1 MALHAANP
9 PINYWWVNQN
19 QTYKDEIS
27 GGFLWS
33 PKTRSDGGRNQ
44 FYENMK
50 DVSPG
55 DVIFSF
61 CDTRIKAIGVASGV
75 VQAAPK
81 PDFGNAGINWSKEG
95 WLVPVEFH
103 ELTNV
108 IRPKDHIELLSS
120 HLPEKYSPLQQNGNG
135 LQSVYLA
142 RIGEAMAQRLIALIG
157 SEYHSTLVA
166 LSNKG
171 GIESNSDDEFEN
183 AIKGRTDI
191 NATTKSQL
199 INARLGQG
207 LFKTNV
213 RLNEKACRVTGVSD
227 PQHLRASHI
236 KPWRLSNDTEKLHGC
251 NGLLLA
257 PHVDHLFDSG
267 FISFSDIGELL
278 ISPKLNAD
286 VLSAWGISSDQN
298 VGGFNSEQT
307 KFLEFHR
314 SNIFQKS

>member
-1 MALHAANP
+1 MKMTHLVQP
-9 PINYWWVNQN
+9 TNYWWVNQN
-19 QTYKDEIS
+19 QTYKNEIN

-61 CDTRIKAIGVASGV
+61 CDTRIKAIGVASST
-75 VQAAPK
+75 VQTAPK
-81 PDFGNAGINWSKEG
+81 PDFGVAGINWSKEG
-95 WLVPVEFH
+95 WLVPVEFQ

-108 IRPKDHIELLSS
+108 IRPKDHIELISA
-120 HLPEKYSPLQQNGNG
+120 HLPEKYSPLQRNGNG

-142 RIGEAMAQRLIALIG
+142 RISEAMAQQLIELIG
-157 SEYHSTLVA
+157 SEYHSTLIG
-166 LSNKG
+166 LIGKG
-171 GIESNSDDEFEN
+171 EIESINDDVFEN

-199 INARLGQG
+199 INSRLGQG

-213 RLNEKACRVTGVSD
+213 RLNENACRVTGVSD

-236 KPWRLSNDTEKLHGC
+236 KPWRLSNDIEKLHGC

-257 PHVDHLFDSG
+257 PHIDHLFDSG
-267 FISFSDIGELL
+267 FISFTDEGELL
-278 ISPKLNAD
+278 VSPQLNREI
-286 VLSAWGISSDQN
+286 LKTWGVSKKN
-298 VGGFNSEQT
+298 VGNFNLEQS
-307 KFLEFHR
+307 KFLQFHR
-314 SNIFQKS
+314 TNIFKK